1 MGEVMAKL
9 RLAGGDEA
17 ASGREVFGDWARSRQ
32 MLEVKVVVE
41 GRERWSHNV
50 TVLRNIY
57 ANDNVDIIYSTPH
70 VRRFLDIFS
79 LSP

>member
-1 MGEVMAKL
+1 
-9 RLAGGDEA
+9 
-17 ASGREVFGDWARSRQ
+17 

-41 GRERWSHNV
+41 GRERWSHKV

-57 ANDNVDIIYSTPH
+57 AKDNVDIIYSTPH
-70 VRRFLDIFS
+70 VRRFLGIFS